1 MNKRK
6 YIEVEKLNVVT
17 NQQLYHEV
25 KNEIIEIYK
34 ELSDANNNKN
44 QDLFLKI
51 LLEKLD
57 RSSTN
62 KENYIR
68 ILFLLSIYCTYFHK
82 LRNKIQI
89 RNLDNTLNDQ
99 CFKKNNFVILDM
111 DDNHKILLEDLITYF
126 NTDANNLE
134 DITGRMMKMMND
146 LDKIDVRNK

>member
-6 YIEVEKLNVVT
+6 YIQAEKLNVVT
-17 NQQLYHEV
+17 NQQLYYEV

-34 ELSDANNNKN
+34 QLSHANNNKN

-68 ILFLLSIYCTYFHK
+68 ILFLLSIYCTYFHNLK
-82 LRNKIQI
+82 NKIQI

-99 CFKKNNFVILDM
+99 CFKKNNFVILDL
-111 DDNHKILLEDLITYF
+111 DDNHKILLEDLISYF

-134 DITGRMMKMMND
+134 YITGRMIKMMND